1 MAVRSFRPV
10 FAVALA
16 TLLVG
21 GVLAPAVA
29 DGPPPPDWQ
38 PHSSVVVDDAAVSW
52 QTATSTFS
60 PFGGPEVL
68 DEMPIYR
75 PDVVNGSNRTRYFAL
90 GTDLVTPGVID
101 EIWMPEGWGAFGDAA
116 EDVGLAGEFWYELLP
131 GQSMVGT
138 GRFADGLPAWSGH
151 TITIF
156 ELESAPEPAPAAAP
170 AATPLLSITT
180 PGRHVPADLGGGD
193 LDNISAAMG
202 QRATVSGSGPIP
214 EVFAG
219 VTATVTASDLPLGE
233 QLELWITQDTSYAFV
248 QIFGG
253 GLAVDSIKVGEGTV
267 APDGSLA
274 ATFTVPPGTADG
286 IYQLLAGVRA
296 ERYWPAGT
304 YDDFEVSQPSTV
316 LSAASP
322 ANPTEPVAI
331 PVDQSKNVSL
341 TFPTG
346 ASAGETTVIPSS
358 TGPLPTGFQLTS
370 DPPLYLHI
378 DSTVEFDGAVTVCF
392 AYDRDQFATP
402 PHIYHFHPVLF
413 QWQQITTSRTP
424 GVVCGTTSSFSPFVL
439 AIPDAFP
446 FSGFLA
452 PVADGEPNLA
462 KAGQAIPVK
471 FSLGGDRGLEVLVSA
486 RFRDEGTVLNPTG
499 EWVDAA
505 AAGNSG
511 LSYDPSTDTY
521 TYVWKTSKAWAQHTG
536 QFVMELSDGSTHT
549 FDVSFRK

>member
-16 TLLVG
+16 ALLVG

-38 PHSSVVVDDAAVSW
+38 PHSSVTVDGAVVSW
-52 QTATSTFS
+52 QTATSSFS
-60 PFGGPEVL
+60 PFGGTEML
-68 DEMPIYR
+68 DEMPVYR
-75 PDVVNGSNRTRYFAL
+75 PDVVNESHRTRYFAL
-90 GTDLVTPGVID
+90 GTDFVTPGVID
-101 EIWMPEGWGAFGDAA
+101 EIWMPEGWGAFEAA
-116 EDVGLAGEFWYELLP
+116 AQDVGLAGEFWYELLP
-131 GQSMVGT
+131 GQSMSGT
-138 GRFADGLPAWSGH
+138 GRFPDGLPAWSGH

-180 PGRHVPADLGGGD
+180 PGRHVPADLTVGD

-202 QRATVSGSGPIP
+202 ERATVSGSGPVP

-219 VTATVTASDLPLGE
+219 VTATVTASDLPPGE
-233 QLELWITQDTSYAFV
+233 QLELWITRDTSYAFV

-253 GLAVDSIKVGEGTV
+253 GLAVGSIKVGEGTV
-267 APDGSLA
+267 TPGGDLA
-274 ATFTVPPGTADG
+274 ATFTVPAGTPDG

-304 YDDFEVSQPSTV
+304 YDDFQVSQPSTV
-316 LSAASP
+316 LSALSP
-322 ANPTEPVAI
+322 ESPTEPVSI
-331 PVDQSKNVSL
+331 PIEGATVLSL
-341 TFPTG
+341 TYPSG

-378 DSTVEFDGAVTVCF
+378 DSTVEFDGAVTVCI
-392 AYDRDQFATP
+392 AYDEDLVPTP
-402 PHIYHFHPVLF
+402 PQIYHFDPVLF
-413 QWQQITTSRTP
+413 EWQQITTSRTP

-439 AIPDAFP
+439 GIPDAFP
-446 FSGFLA
+446 FGGFLA

-462 KAGQAIPVK
+462 KAGQAIPVR
-471 FSLGGDRGLEVLVSA
+471 FSLSGDRGLEVLVSA
-486 RFRDEGTVLNPTG
+486 RFRDEGTVQNPTG

-505 AAGNSG
+505 TAGNSG
-511 LSYDPSTDTY
+511 LSYDAPSDTY
-521 TYVWKTSKAWAQHTG
+521 TYVWKTSKAWANHTG
-536 QFVMELSDGSTHT
+536 EFVMELSDGSTHT